1 MRKTGDSGTND
12 PAPEG
17 SGDMDSLE
25 FVRVLAAKGADL
37 DARVTLKPPAG
48 ITTLNM
54 IGGTPFL
61 LAARTADAELMSLLA
76 ELGADPLLV
85 NEDNTTPLMVAAG
98 VGTQSPGEDPG
109 TEPEVLE
116 AVKVALALGG
126 VLDAVDD
133 NGETAMHGA
142 AYKHLP
148 GVVTFLADQGA
159 RIEVWNRENARGWT
173 PWRIVAGVQRGAN
186 IVSSPETEAA
196 VRAVMARA
204 GVAPPDDLP

>member
-1 MRKTGDSGTND
+1 
-12 PAPEG
+12 
-17 SGDMDSLE
+17 
-25 FVRVLAAKGADL
+25 
-37 DARVTLKPPAG
+37 
-48 ITTLNM
+48 
-54 IGGTPFL
+54 
-61 LAARTADAELMSLLA
+61 MSLLA
-76 ELGADPLLV
+76 ELGADPLLA

-126 VLDAVDD
+126 ELDAVDD

-159 RIEVWNRENARGWT
+159 RVEVWNRENARGWT
-173 PWRIVAGVQRGAN
+173 PGGSWRA
-186 IVSSPETEAA
+186 SSAEPTSS
-196 VRAVMARA
+196 ARPRRRRRC
-204 GVAPPDDLP
+204 AP